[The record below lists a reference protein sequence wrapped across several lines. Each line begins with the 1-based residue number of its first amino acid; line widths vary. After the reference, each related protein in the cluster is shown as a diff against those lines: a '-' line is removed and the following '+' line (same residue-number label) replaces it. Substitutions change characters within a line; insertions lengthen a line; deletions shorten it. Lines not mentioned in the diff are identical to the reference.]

1 MSKLLK
7 NITKFIEP
15 LKNFLNKN
23 NLWVWCLL
31 IVFSAILLCMRLS
44 NYSNDRNKVVDTM
57 NSMDNLDKNELDSG
71 VAQPSDTH
79 TLNNQYEKVKNV
91 SSQETTGLAPSCNLN
106 NVPDPRELLPNDVNN
121 QWSRLNP
128 SGSGDLENINLLKA
142 GYHAGID
149 TVGSSLRN
157 ANLQVRSE
165 PPNPTNKVSPWLN
178 STIEPDLMR
187 QPLEIGCGPQ

>member
-1 MSKLLK
+1 MNRLLK
-7 NITKFIEP
+7 NFTKF
-15 LKNFLNKN
+15 LDSLLNFLSKN
-23 NLWVWCLL
+23 NILL
-31 IVFSAILLCMRLS
+31 IVAAVIVFIIMLS
-44 NYSNDRNKVVDTM
+44 NYSSDRNKVVDTM
-57 NSMDNLDKNELDSG
+57 NSMNSMNNLDKKDID
-71 VAQPSDTH
+71 VAQPSNPQ
-79 TLNNQYEKVKNV
+79 TLNNQYEKVSNH
-91 SSQETTGLAPSCNLN
+91 SSLETDGLPPSCNVN
-106 NVPDPRELLPNDVNN
+106 NVPDPSELLPKDENN

-128 SGSGDLENINLLKA
+128 AGAGDLENINLLKA

-187 QPLEIGCGPQ
+187 QPLEIGRGPQ

>member
-1 MSKLLK
+1 MNRLLK
-7 NITKFIEP
+7 NFTKF
-15 LKNFLNKN
+15 LDSLLNFLSKN
-23 NLWVWCLL
+23 NILL
-31 IVFSAILLCMRLS
+31 IVAAVSVFIIMLF
-44 NYSNDRNKVVDTM
+44 NYSSDRNKVVDTM
-57 NSMDNLDKNELDSG
+57 NSMNSMNNLDKKDID
-71 VAQPSDTH
+71 VAQPSNPQ
-79 TLNNQYEKVKNV
+79 TLNNQYEKVSNH
-91 SSQETTGLAPSCNLN
+91 SSLETDGLPPSCNVN
-106 NVPDPRELLPNDVNN
+106 NVPDPSELLPKDENN

-128 SGSGDLENINLLKA
+128 AGAGDLENINLLKA

-187 QPLEIGCGPQ
+187 QPLEIGRGPQ

>member
-57 NSMDNLDKNELDSG
+57 NSMDNLDKNELSTRYFERLEYG
-71 VAQPSDTH
+71 
-79 TLNNQYEKVKNV
+79 NN
-91 SSQETTGLAPSCNLN
+91 
-106 NVPDPRELLPNDVNN
+106 
-121 QWSRLNP
+121 
-128 SGSGDLENINLLKA
+128 
-142 GYHAGID
+142 
-149 TVGSSLRN
+149 
-157 ANLQVRSE
+157 
-165 PPNPTNKVSPWLN
+165 
-178 STIEPDLMR
+178 
-187 QPLEIGCGPQ
+187 

>member
-1 MSKLLK
+1 MNRLLK
-7 NITKFIEP
+7 NFTKFLDSP
-15 LKNFLNKN
+15 LNFLSKNKHI
-23 NLWVWCLL
+23 LL
-31 IVFSAILLCMRLS
+31 IVAAVIVFIIMLS
-44 NYSNDRNKVVDTM
+44 NYSSDRNKVVDTM
-57 NSMDNLDKNELDSG
+57 NSMNSMNNLDKKDIG
-71 VAQPSDTH
+71 VAEPSNPQ
-79 TLNNQYEKVKNV
+79 TLSNQYEKVSNH
-91 SSQETTGLAPSCNLN
+91 SSLETDGLPPSCNVN
-106 NVPDPRELLPNDVNN
+106 SVPDPSELLPKDENN

-128 SGSGDLENINLLKA
+128 AGAGDLENINLLKA

>member
-1 MSKLLK
+1 MNRLLK
-7 NITKFIEP
+7 NFTKSLDSP
-15 LKNFLNKN
+15 LNFLSKNKHI
-23 NLWVWCLL
+23 LL
-31 IVFSAILLCMRLS
+31 IFAAVIVFYIMLS
-44 NYSNDRNKVVDTM
+44 NYSSDRNKVVDTM
-57 NSMDNLDKNELDSG
+57 NSMNSMNNLDKKDID
-71 VAQPSDTH
+71 VAQPSNPQ
-79 TLNNQYEKVKNV
+79 TLNNQYEKVSNN
-91 SSQETTGLAPSCNLN
+91 SSLETDGLPPSCNVN
-106 NVPDPRELLPNDVNN
+106 NVPDPSELLPKDENN

-128 SGSGDLENINLLKA
+128 AGAGDLENINLLKA

-187 QPLEIGCGPQ
+187 QHLEIGSGPQ

>member
-1 MSKLLK
+1 MNKMLK
-7 NITKFIEP
+7 NITKNLESYANSLFKNKWFI
-15 LKNFLNKN
+15 
-23 NLWVWCLL
+23 LL
-31 IVFSAILLCMRLS
+31 IVAVVLLICMLS
-44 NYSNDRNKVVDTM
+44 KYSDDRNKVVDTM
-57 NSMDNLDKNELDSG
+57 NSMNNLDKKNLDSD
-71 VAQPSDTH
+71 VAEPSNPQ
-79 TLNNQYEKVKNV
+79 TLNNQYEKISNT
-91 SSQETTGLAPSCNLN
+91 SSLETDGLPPSCNVN
-106 NVPDPRELLPNDVNN
+106 NVPDPSELLPKDENN

-128 SGSGDLENINLLKA
+128 AGSGDLENINLLKA

>member
-91 SSQETTGLAPSCNLN
+91 SSQETNGLAPSCNLN